1 MRYFILTIALAFS
14 MLFVFSCGSP
24 RNDGVVVLDGPIL
37 ESVNKDGFVEFNGA
51 VINTGE
57 NPVTSVYIV
66 IVLKD
71 SKGNIIEGT
80 STSLYEEGSDIYLYP
95 SDREFFK
102 VTVDSDPSRVFTKDV
117 EIYYDEVL

>member
-1 MRYFILTIALAFS
+1 MRYFILTMALAFS
-14 MLFVFSCGSP
+14 MLFVYSCGSP
-24 RNDGVVVLDGPIL
+24 QNDGVVVLDGPIL
-37 ESVNKDGFVEFNGA
+37 ESVNRDGFVEFNGA

-57 NPVTSVYIV
+57 NPVSSVYIV

-71 SKGNIIEGT
+71 NKGNIIEGT